1 MILKPFNLEAAKAG
15 KPVCTRDGRLV
26 RIVCWDSKQVG
37 YPIIGLIKDEM
48 CGELPARYT
57 KQGESIPGISTD
69 DDLFMA
75 PEKKEGWIN
84 LYKDLPYLHTIVD
97 FEVYDTEQEAKDNID
112 EKDQYIT
119 TIKIEWE
126 E

>member
-15 KPVCTRDGRLV
+15 KPVCTRDGR
-26 RIVCWDSKQVG
+26 
-37 YPIIGLIKDEM
+37 
-48 CGELPARYT
+48 PARIIAYDLKGGFHKLVVLVQDHESYEDIYT
-57 KQGESIPGISTD
+57 YTESGEYRKYCKNPL
-69 DDLFMA
+69 DLFMA

-84 LYKDLPYLHTIVD
+84 LYKYLPYLHTIVD

-112 EKDQYIT
+112 KKGRYIT